1 MALVLVLTMSLGLCV
16 SASAA
21 SYIPDDV
28 TYQNLNGQQLA
39 IKVFT
44 LLPDQDPSSLAEA
57 DFEYDGFLYSH
68 SSTVKEEQ
76 TFNEQNLHTETV
88 TITTSSKNLEDILA
102 ELKPTIEYDDGNA
115 KGTLA
120 LDHSTIKTEAAGYKN
135 SSYTVTATKNYTGLD
150 RNDSSYIDKTVV
162 KDGRTLSLTNVTW
175 SVESTALVGDELVPA
190 TYTAVATY
198 SGTASKSVATGYIT
212 TADYTGTI
220 TASGISSIK
229 YTVTYLGTPFVVEEE
244 PDMTLPIAVFAIA
257 TAAGVLLL
265 IVLLT
270 RKNTTVYSYL
280 KTNGID
286 YLDYVVA
293 THAHS
298 DHIGGLSGALNYA
311 KVGTALCPVTSYDS
325 ETFSSFVKYLD
336 KQGVSITVPSTGE
349 SFMLGSASV
358 QILGPQKDY
367 DDPNDTS
374 IVLKVIYGETSFL
387 FTGDAERTAE
397 GDILDAGYDLS
408 ATVLKVGHHG
418 SDTSTSY
425 PFLREVMPEYAVI
438 QVGVDNSYG
447 HPTEDTLSRLRD
459 ADVKV
464 YRNDLQGTIICVS
477 DGQTVSFTTEKNESA
492 QTNPTVVTPAA
503 PDADHEDV
511 GEYIGNKNSKK
522 FHLPTCKNLPAEKNR
537 VYLSSR
543 SEAVHKGFDP
553 CGNCKP

>member
-76 TFNEQNLHTETV
+76 TFSEQNLHTVTV

-229 YTVTYLGTPFVVEEE
+229 YTVTYLGTTIVVEEEE
-244 PDMTLPIAVFAIA
+244 PDMTLPIAAFAIV
-257 TAAGVLLL
+257 TAAGILLL
-265 IVLLT
+265 IVCLT
-270 RKNTTVYSYL
+270 RKNTTVYESTGKGNEYDKCGRFRLRTRDPELRIDRL
-280 KTNGID
+280 KDVPEGIIAIEVD
-286 YLDYVVA
+286 ESVA
-293 THAHS
+293 KKLFGKNIAIRYFDNTFHHT
-298 DHIGGLSGALNYA
+298 
-311 KVGTALCPVTSYDS
+311 VGTVNGQYWFKVDVGSQPDDS
-325 ETFSSFVKYLD
+325 EGNEEVHH
-336 KQGVSITVPSTGE
+336 
-349 SFMLGSASV
+349 
-358 QILGPQKDY
+358 
-367 DDPNDTS
+367 
-374 IVLKVIYGETSFL
+374 
-387 FTGDAERTAE
+387 E
-397 GDILDAGYDLS
+397 G
-408 ATVLKVGHHG
+408 
-418 SDTSTSY
+418 
-425 PFLREVMPEYAVI
+425 
-438 QVGVDNSYG
+438 
-447 HPTEDTLSRLRD
+447 
-459 ADVKV
+459 
-464 YRNDLQGTIICVS
+464 
-477 DGQTVSFTTEKNESA
+477 
-492 QTNPTVVTPAA
+492 
-503 PDADHEDV
+503 
-511 GEYIGNKNSKK
+511 
-522 FHLPTCKNLPAEKNR
+522 
-537 VYLSSR
+537 
-543 SEAVHKGFDP
+543 
-553 CGNCKP
+553 